1 MARLRGSR
9 GTSRRTAVTRQPPL
23 AHRPKC
29 ETCGADAIYFSNII
43 MDEQYVVIRKCE
55 EHKDQ
60 P

>member
-1 MARLRGSR
+1 
-9 GTSRRTAVTRQPPL
+9 VTRQPPL